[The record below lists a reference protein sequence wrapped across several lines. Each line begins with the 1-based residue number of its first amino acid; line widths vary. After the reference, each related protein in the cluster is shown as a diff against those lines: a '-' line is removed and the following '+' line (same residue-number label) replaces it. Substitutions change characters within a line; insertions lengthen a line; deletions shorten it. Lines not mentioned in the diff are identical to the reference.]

1 MLLQEDSCQ
10 RHPEKSPSHP
20 GSRNVWQGETF
31 REIQGGC
38 RQRSQ
43 HHQPVQVTHCHCLVD
58 VAVDYCSSGNMFGV
72 RSTWEK
78 LCRGGRTKKKILTL
92 VLLRE
97 RFSHSGVC
105 LTRVLGEKW
114 PVKIQIEWII
124 SRLQYEEVN
133 NSFTTSDSMSLPSQQ
148 FRKWKKASAKLNMAL
163 VMMRFTPRER
173 WVVDRNL
180 IILGKYWNIV

>member
-10 RHPEKSPSHP
+10 RHPEKSPSHS

-43 HHQPVQVTHCHCLVD
+43 HHQSVQVTHCHCHGDVD
-58 VAVDYCSSGNMFGV
+58 VDYCSSGNMFGV
-72 RSTWEK
+72 RNTWEK

-124 SRLQYEEVN
+124 FQAAVWGGEQQLHHLGLDVPPQSAVQEVEEGE
-133 NSFTTSDSMSLPSQQ
+133 
-148 FRKWKKASAKLNMAL
+148 
-163 VMMRFTPRER
+163 REAEHGAGHDE
-173 WVVDRNL
+173 VHTQGAVGSRNL
-180 IILGKYWNIV
+180 LTWGK